1 MTYIFFQGGVHG
13 LEEYQRASVTSDI
26 KYTIG
31 PAGTGQPSV
40 KYQQLLFKVSAFYAL
55 GSPIGCFVAVRGI
68 ESLGSDFKVIFVM
81 RLSRREDE
89 PKNLVFFFSLNSFP
103 LAVGSSTSST
113 PTIPS
118 HTG

>member
-1 MTYIFFQGGVHG
+1 M
-13 LEEYQRASVTSDI
+13 TSDI

-81 RLSRREDE
+81 RLSR
-89 PKNLVFFFSLNSFP
+89 
-103 LAVGSSTSST
+103 
-113 PTIPS
+113 
-118 HTG
+118 